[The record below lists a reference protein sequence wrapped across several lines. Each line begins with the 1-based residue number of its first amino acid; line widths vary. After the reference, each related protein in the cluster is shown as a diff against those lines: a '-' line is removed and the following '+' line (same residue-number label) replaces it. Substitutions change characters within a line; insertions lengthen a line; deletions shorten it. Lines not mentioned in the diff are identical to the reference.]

1 MACFVLKH
9 SGSIS
14 RNEAG
19 LASLGE
25 RTMPMSTLETIGTSD
40 TKSNPSSS
48 KARLLLAE
56 DDFELRELLACVL
69 RADGHDVVEA
79 RDGNELWSML
89 SDSTANGESQAPF
102 ALVVSDVR
110 MPGLTAFDVLSR
122 LQRSLVDTP
131 VILITAF
138 GDQTTH
144 LRALRLGAARV
155 FDKPFDFDDLRAA
168 VHETLHQQ
176 ARRAS

>member
-1 MACFVLKH
+1 MSKPEA
-9 SGSIS
+9 SGTAELEPS
-14 RNEAG
+14 R
-19 LASLGE
+19 S
-25 RTMPMSTLETIGTSD
+25 P
-40 TKSNPSSS
+40 
-48 KARLLLAE
+48 ARLLLAE

-69 RADGHDVVEA
+69 RADGHEVIEA
-79 RDGNELWSML
+79 RDGNELWELL
-89 SDSTANGESQAPF
+89 SAQSAGESGAF

-110 MPGLTAFDVLSR
+110 MPGLTAFDVLGK
-122 LQRSLVDTP
+122 LQRAVAETP

-144 LRALRLGAARV
+144 LRALRLGASRV
-155 FDKPFDFDDLRAA
+155 FDKPFDCDELRDA